1 MWVKRLWLVAVL
13 LLLLFLMMIRIEK
26 HTIQAFWWGDS
37 WNLSSTQLKDAAC
50 CHCRRLYP
58 VVLFGSTTATI
69 LLILPVLLTNDI
81 ILFSSELLLLLSCLG
96 SCQSNHLLPK
106 LFCNCVSVLDT
117 WISVCVCMCALSL
130 LISLS
135 LNLSFCRSFCV
146 TVLPDIFWWV
156 SKQCPVVV
164 LLALLWDVASSF
176 ALFFRWLRGREI
188 AGGATGDGVFYCGEK
203 KQGSG
208 KALSSPSHHQPCHS
222 CNVVIASWSCN
233 ALNQS
238 CKKQQIQ
245 SLLLCRFICW
255 RILPRRS

>member
-1 MWVKRLWLVAVL
+1 MWLVAVL

-37 WNLSSTQLKDAAC
+37 WNLSSTQLEDAAC
-50 CHCRRLYP
+50 WNCRRLYP

-81 ILFSSELLLLLSCLG
+81 ILFSSELLLLLLLLSCLG

-117 WISVCVCMCALSL
+117 WTSVCVCMCACF
-130 LISLS
+130 SLS
-135 LNLSFCRSFCV
+135 WSLCLNLSFCRSFCV
-146 TVLPDIFWWV
+146 SVLPDIFWWV

-176 ALFFRWLRGREI
+176 ALFFQWLAEGEGSLVVQQDTGFFI
-188 AGGATGDGVFYCGEK
+188 AARKNKKVEKLFPLRAIIYC
-203 KQGSG
+203 
-208 KALSSPSHHQPCHS
+208 HHQPCHT
-222 CNVVIASWSCN
+222 CIVVIASWSIV
-233 ALNQS
+233 LT
-238 CKKQQIQ
+238 
-245 SLLLCRFICW
+245 LCCDLHAD
-255 RILPRRS
+255 ILVLKIFPPSFYL